1 MFIISPGGN
10 FINHIGC
17 TRKFQ
22 YQILVKRESQ
32 LTLNRVNRERLILK
46 LEFSQN
52 KICHLSVKIKKSKI
66 FRKLEEISI
75 YQKIML
81 HNFKICIT

>member
-46 LEFSQN
+46 LKFVQN

-66 FRKLEEISI
+66 LREFEEISI
-75 YQKIML
+75 YQKIII
-81 HNFKICIT
+81 HNFRIYLT

>member
-1 MFIISPGGN
+1 MVLNIKISVFGMFIISPGWN
-10 FINHIGC
+10 FINKIGI

-46 LEFSQN
+46 LKFAQN
-52 KICHLSVKIKKSKI
+52 KICHLSVKIKNSKI
-66 FRKLEEISI
+66 LRKLE
-75 YQKIML
+75 
-81 HNFKICIT
+81 